1 MHNSLS
7 WIEWLDRLERIVT
20 SARRDVASVWRSSSA
35 RGLAAIERSTRQ
47 LTALTDELR
56 LLDYS
61 VFHAGID
68 ELQRA
73 LDTAI
78 LHLGLLAAW
87 EAAPA
92 RVDRDRIL
100 AAIDSALR
108 ECSDEAHA
116 LVSPRARDGAPGTA
130 MAGRA

>member
-35 RGLAAIERSTRQ
+35 RGLSAIERSTRQ
-47 LTALTDELR
+47 LAALTRELR
-56 LLDYS
+56 ILDRS
-61 VFHAGID
+61 VFHAGIE
-68 ELQRA
+68 ELQKA

-78 LHLGLLAAW
+78 FHLGLLSAW

-92 RVDRDRIL
+92 KVDRDRIL
-100 AAIDSALR
+100 AAIDSALLD
-108 ECSDEAHA
+108 CSDEAAA
-116 LVSPRARDGAPGTA
+116 LLTPRARDGAA
-130 MAGRA
+130 NLAAAGSA